1 MKVTHGR
8 GYVYSIQYHI
18 VWCVKYRHPIL
29 TNEVEKR
36 LFEILYKIAEDNKFQ
51 ILECNGDKDHIHLL
65 INCSPQHYIPDMIKA
80 LKGVSARLLMKEYG
94 DDLKKKLWGGH
105 LWNPSYFIAT
115 LSENTEEQVR
125 IYTKSK
131 NQVKE
136 RVSVVE
142 KAYKFR
148 IYPNKQQ
155 EELINKTFGCCRYV
169 YNRYLAKRIELY
181 ENNQETYSYKQCSSD
196 LTNLKKELIWLQ
208 EPDKFSLQ
216 NSLKDLEAAY
226 KKFFKEKIGFPK
238 FKSKKTNRFS
248 YRTNFTNG
256 NIEHCGKHI
265 KLPKLG
271 MVKIRDKQIPQGRIL
286 NATISKEPSG
296 KYYVSLCCTDVEI
309 ANLENANNN
318 IGLDLGIKEFC
329 IISNGETIENPKYL
343 KKSLNK
349 LAKLQREL
357 SRKSKGSSNRNKAR
371 LKVARLQERI
381 SNQRKDFLQ
390 KLSTKLIRENDI
402 ICIENLQVK
411 NMIKNKKLAQS
422 ISDVSWSEFTR
433 QLEYKSNWYGR
444 KVIKVDKFFA
454 SSQLCSKCGYKNEEV
469 KDLSI
474 REWICPEC
482 GANHNRDI
490 NAAINILNEGLRNM
504 TI

>member
-1 MKVTHGR
+1 M
-8 GYVYSIQYHI
+8 
-18 VWCVKYRHPIL
+18 
-29 TNEVEKR
+29 
-36 LFEILYKIAEDNKFQ
+36 
-51 ILECNGDKDHIHLL
+51 
-65 INCSPQHYIPDMIKA
+65 
-80 LKGVSARLLMKEYG
+80 
-94 DDLKKKLWGGH
+94 
-105 LWNPSYFIAT
+105 
-115 LSENTEEQVR
+115 
-125 IYTKSK
+125 
-131 NQVKE
+131 
-136 RVSVVE
+136 E

-155 EELINKTFGCCRYV
+155 EELINKTFGCCRFV
-169 YNRYLAKRIELY
+169 YNKYLAKRIELY
-181 ENNQETYSYKQCSSD
+181 ENNKETYSYKQCSSD
-196 LTNLKKELIWLQ
+196 LTNLKKELVWLK
-208 EPDKFSLQ
+208 EVDSTSLQ
-216 NSLKDLEAAY
+216 SSLKDLETAY
-226 KKFFKEKIGFPK
+226 KKFFKEKSGFPK

-248 YRTNFTNG
+248 YKTKYTNG
-256 NIEHCGKHI
+256 NIEYLRKHI
-265 KLPKLG
+265 KLPKIG

-296 KYYVSLCCTDVEI
+296 KYFVSLCCTDVEVKRF
-309 ANLENANNN
+309 ENTNSN

-329 IISNGETIENPKYL
+329 ITSNGETIENPKYL

-454 SSQLCSKCGYKNEEV
+454 SSQLCSKCGCKNEEV